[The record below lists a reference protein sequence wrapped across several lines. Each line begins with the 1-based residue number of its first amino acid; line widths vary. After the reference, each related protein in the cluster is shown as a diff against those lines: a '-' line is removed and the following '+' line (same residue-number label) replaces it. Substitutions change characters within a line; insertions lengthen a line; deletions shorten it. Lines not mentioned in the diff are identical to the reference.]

1 MCGGDRLPKD
11 VRGTP
16 QAGPKRFRC
25 GFLAKK
31 SQEFIK
37 RLSRQ
42 EKGKSCK
49 VSLQARF
56 SAFPGIALQRRC
68 RPRLR
73 LGTTEGE
80 DGEVGSGGQQ
90 RTSRVRG
97 CRLPGWPRGT
107 VPGAPA
113 LRRGAP
119 HIQRARGP
127 QPHSPSVLLFASR

>member
-1 MCGGDRLPKD
+1 MAVTVSQKMCVEPPRRVQSAFD
-11 VRGTP
+11 VDFWL
-16 QAGPKRFRC
+16 KN
-25 GFLAKK
+25 

-68 RPRLR
+68 RPRFW

-80 DGEVGSGGQQ
+80 DGEVG
-90 RTSRVRG
+90 
-97 CRLPGWPRGT
+97 
-107 VPGAPA
+107 
-113 LRRGAP
+113 
-119 HIQRARGP
+119 
-127 QPHSPSVLLFASR
+127 